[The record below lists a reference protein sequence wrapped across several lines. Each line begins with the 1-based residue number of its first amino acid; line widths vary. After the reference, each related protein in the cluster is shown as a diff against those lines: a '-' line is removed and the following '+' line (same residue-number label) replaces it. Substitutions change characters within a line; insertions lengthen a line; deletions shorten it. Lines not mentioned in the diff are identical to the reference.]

1 MPKRQSPAQ
10 FARHRRLNQ
19 TTSEYVLWQ
28 WLRNRQLAGYKFRR
42 QHPLPPYTLDF
53 YCEATKLAVELD
65 GSGHETDFGVNY
77 DKARDDFL
85 AKQGIR
91 VLRFPSEQI
100 ETHLIAVLATIK
112 KELEQHSDHDI
123 HLDKKLPTS
132 ESKNPHPRPFSQRE
146 KGD

>member
-1 MPKRQSPAQ
+1 MPKRQSTTQ

-28 WLRNRQLAGYKFRR
+28 SLRNRQLAGYKFRR
-42 QHPLPPYTLDF
+42 QHPVPPYTLDF

-65 GSGHETDFGVNY
+65 GSGHQTDFGITY

-85 AKQGIR
+85 AKLGIR

-100 ETHLIAVLATIK
+100 EANVVDILERIRE
-112 KELEQHSDHDI
+112 ELEQCFDLDFHH
-123 HLDKKLPTS
+123 DKKRPKCETKS
-132 ESKNPHPRPFSQRE
+132 PHPRPFSQGE
-146 KGD
+146 KGE